1 MFGVQELATAV
12 QYDLNLVTI
21 VFNNDAYGN
30 VWNDQ
35 NRLFAGRTIGSEL
48 RNPDF
53 VALAEA
59 FGAAGLRASTPE
71 ELRTALEVALGGGR
85 PAVIEVPVP
94 RAGGATPWEFLMPG
108 RP

>member
-1 MFGVQELATAV
+1 V
-12 QYDLNLVTI
+12 QYDLNLVTV

-35 NRLFAGRTIGSEL
+35 RRLFDGRTIGSEL

-59 FGAAGLRASTPE
+59 FGAAGLRASTPD
-71 ELRTALEVALGGGR
+71 ELRTVLDRALCGGR
-85 PAVIEVPVP
+85 PAVIEVPVD
-94 RAGGATPWEFLMPG
+94 REGGASPWEFVMPAS
-108 RP
+108 RAKE